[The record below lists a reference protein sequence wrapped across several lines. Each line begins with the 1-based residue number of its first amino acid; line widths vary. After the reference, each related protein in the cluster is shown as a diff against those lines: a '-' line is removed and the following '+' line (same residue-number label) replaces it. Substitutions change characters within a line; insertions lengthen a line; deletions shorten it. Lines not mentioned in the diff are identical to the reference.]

1 MSTIPDAGER
11 VPLACPSCSPGEQ
24 TVHEI
29 IKPDGQSTVRCTEC
43 GHVHKEKIEKPR
55 EIPVDVVVS
64 QDGDSLS
71 TTVDAPA
78 EERVAVGEEFI
89 VDTPEALM
97 QVRITALEV
106 GPEQR
111 VDEAV
116 VEDVDTIWARVVD
129 NVTVNVTIHPND
141 TRTDASRSLKMQ
153 VPGDYEFVVGEV
165 ESAGGEEFEI
175 DGIHVRTDADAADYR
190 FDKFDH
196 DGDMVFAK
204 DVKRLYGRDTSTAAW
219 SAW

>member
-11 VPLACPSCSPGEQ
+11 VPLACPSCSPIEQ

-43 GHVHKEKIEKPR
+43 GHVHKEAVERPR
-55 EIPVDVVVS
+55 EIQVNVVVS

-78 EERVAVGEEFI
+78 EESVEVGDEFI
-89 VDTPEALM
+89 VDTPEALL
-97 QVRITALEV
+97 QVRVTAIET

-111 VDEAV
+111 VDEARMDEIETV
-116 VEDVDTIWARVVD
+116 WSRVVD
-129 NVTVNVTIHPND
+129 NVTVNVTVHPND
-141 TRTDASRSLKMQ
+141 TRRDASRSLKMQ
-153 VPGDYEFVVGEV
+153 VPGDYEFTVGEV
-165 ESAGGEEFEI
+165 ESVGSEEFRVE
-175 DGIHVRTDADAADYR
+175 GVHVRDDTGYR
-190 FDKFDH
+190 FDKLDH
-196 DGDMVFAK
+196 DGDVAFAK
-204 DVKRLYGRDTSTAAW
+204 DVKRVYGRDTTTAAW